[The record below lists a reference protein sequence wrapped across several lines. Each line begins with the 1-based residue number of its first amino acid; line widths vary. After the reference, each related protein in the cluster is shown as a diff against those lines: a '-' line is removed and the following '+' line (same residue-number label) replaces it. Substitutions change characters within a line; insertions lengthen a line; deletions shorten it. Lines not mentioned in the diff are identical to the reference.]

1 MITAEMTVE
10 EVLMKY
16 PKANDIF
23 LKYGLDCMGCQVA
36 EFESIGH
43 AARGYGI
50 DLDALLKDLNEME
63 KGSTMA

>member
-23 LKYGLDCMGCQVA
+23 LEYGLDCMGCQVA

-43 AARGYGI
+43 AARVYGVN
-50 DLDALLKDLNEME
+50 LDALLKDLNEME
-63 KGSTMA
+63 KNQ

>member
-1 MITAEMTVE
+1 MITKDMTME

-43 AARGYGI
+43 AARIYGI
-50 DLDALLKDLNEME
+50 NLEALLKDLNEME
-63 KGSTMA
+63 KGSHE